1 MDKKLLFVIGPEDE
15 GRTVARFL
23 RRQGI
28 SHRVLVDLKRDPE
41 GLTIGGETAYTNRRL
56 RAGEELHLF
65 LREPETSD
73 ILPQEGLDLPIVYED
88 DDLFVVDKP
97 AGMAVHPSPGNRE
110 NSVANALA
118 AVCAARGE
126 ELVFRAIGRLDK
138 DTSGLLLVAK
148 NAISAG
154 ILTEDGAAKRLQRE
168 YLAVCTGELPESG
181 VINAPIG
188 RVDGSV
194 VTREVRED
202 GARAVTYYERLRYED
217 GYSLAH
223 VKLETGRT
231 HQIRVHM
238 AHIGHPLP
246 GDFLYNPDYRVVHRH
261 ALHAFRLTVPIPF
274 TKKLWFLKVLCRMI
288 CKHFGKTGYKD
299 KKIQSYRVLYGCFFC
314 LEAK

>member
-28 SHRVLVDLKRDPE
+28 SHRVLVDLKREPD
-41 GLTIGGETAYTNRRL
+41 GLTIAGETAYTNRRL
-56 RAGEELHLF
+56 HAGEELHLF
-65 LREPETSD
+65 LKEPETSD
-73 ILPQEGLDLPIVYED
+73 IVPQAGLHLPIVFEN

-97 AGMAVHPSPGNRE
+97 AGMAVHPSPGNQE

-148 NAISAG
+148 NAIAAG
-154 ILTEDGAAKRLQRE
+154 ILTEDAAATRLRRE
-168 YLAVCTGELPESG
+168 YLAVCTGELPETG
-181 VINAPIG
+181 TIDAPIG
-188 RVDGSV
+188 RMDGSV
-194 VTREVRED
+194 VTREVRAD
-202 GARAVTYYERLRYED
+202 GAHAVTHYERLRYEN

-223 VKLETGRT
+223 VWLETGRT

-261 ALHAFRLTVPIPF
+261 ALHAFRLTVPLPF
-274 TKKLWFLKVLCRMI
+274 TEKIKVFESPLPQDLR
-288 CKHFGKTGYKD
+288 KFWENE
-299 KKIQSYRVLYGCFFC
+299 L
-314 LEAK
+314 

>member
-15 GRTVARFL
+15 GRLVSRFL

-28 SHRVLVDLKRDPE
+28 SHRVLVDLKREPD

-56 RAGEELHLF
+56 RAGEELQLF

-73 ILPQEGLDLPIVYED
+73 IVPQAGLHLPIVFENE
-88 DDLFVVDKP
+88 DLFVVDKP

-148 NAISAG
+148 NAIAAG
-154 ILTEDGAAKRLQRE
+154 VLTEAAAAKRMQRE
-168 YLAVCTGELPESG
+168 YLAVCTGELPERG
-181 VINAPIG
+181 TIDAPIG

-202 GARAVTYYERLRYED
+202 GARAVTHFERLKFEN

-223 VKLETGRT
+223 VWLETGRT

-261 ALHAFRLTVPIPF
+261 ALHAFRLTVPLPF
-274 TKKLWFLKVLCRMI
+274 TEKIKVFESPLPDDLQDFW
-288 CKHFGKTGYKD
+288 K
-299 KKIQSYRVLYGCFFC
+299 
-314 LEAK
+314 

>member
-15 GRTVARFL
+15 GRLVSRFL

-28 SHRVLVDLKRDPE
+28 SHRVLVDLKREPD

-56 RAGEELHLF
+56 RAGEELQLF

-73 ILPQEGLDLPIVYED
+73 IVPQAGLDLPIVFENE
-88 DDLFVVDKP
+88 DLFVVDKP

-110 NSVANALA
+110 GSVANALA

-148 NAISAG
+148 NAIAAG
-154 ILTEDGAAKRLQRE
+154 VLTEDGAQKRLRRE
-168 YLAVCTGELPESG
+168 YLAVCTGELPERG
-181 VINAPIG
+181 TIDAPIG

-202 GARAVTYYERLRYED
+202 GAHAVTHFERLRYEN

-223 VKLETGRT
+223 VWLETGRT

-238 AHIGHPLP
+238 AHIEHPLP

-261 ALHAFRLTVPIPF
+261 ALHAFRLTVPLPF
-274 TKKLWFLKVLCRMI
+274 AE
-288 CKHFGKTGYKD
+288 
-299 KKIQSYRVLYGCFFC
+299 KIMVFTSPLPDDLQRFWENG
-314 LEAK
+314 

>member
-56 RAGEELHLF
+56 HAGEELHLF

-154 ILTEDGAAKRLQRE
+154 ILTEDGAAKRLHRE
-168 YLAVCTGELPESG
+168 YLAVCTGELPVSG
-181 VINAPIG
+181 IIDAPIG

-202 GARAVTYYERLRYED
+202 GARAVTHYERVKYED

-261 ALHAFRLTVPIPF
+261 ALHAFRLTIPLPF
-274 TKKLWFLKVLCRMI
+274 TE
-288 CKHFGKTGYKD
+288 
-299 KKIQSYRVLYGCFFC
+299 KIMVFESPLPVDLQAFWKS
-314 LEAK
+314 E

>member
-23 RRQGI
+23 RRRGI
-28 SHRVLVDLKRDPE
+28 SHRVLVDLKREPD

-73 ILPQEGLDLPIVYED
+73 IVPQAGLHLPIVFENE
-88 DDLFVVDKP
+88 DLFVVDKP

-138 DTSGLLLVAK
+138 DTSGLLIVAK
-148 NAISAG
+148 NAIAAG
-154 ILTEDGAAKRLQRE
+154 VLTEDAAAKRMRRE
-168 YLAVCTGELPESG
+168 YLAVCTGELPERG
-181 VINAPIG
+181 TVDAPIG

-194 VTREVRED
+194 VTREVRAD
-202 GARAVTYYERLRYED
+202 GARAVTHYERLRYEN

-223 VKLETGRT
+223 VWLETGRT

-261 ALHAFRLTVPIPF
+261 ALHAARLTVPLPF
-274 TKKLWFLKVLCRMI
+274 TE
-288 CKHFGKTGYKD
+288 
-299 KKIQSYRVLYGCFFC
+299 KIMVFESPLPQDLRKFWENEV
-314 LEAK
+314 

>member
-28 SHRVLVDLKRDPE
+28 SHRVLVDLKREPD
-41 GLTIGGETAYTNRRL
+41 GLTIAGETAYTNRRL
-56 RAGEELHLF
+56 HAGEELHLF

-73 ILPQEGLDLPIVYED
+73 IVPQEGLHLPIVFENE
-88 DDLFVVDKP
+88 DLFVVDKP

-118 AVCAARGE
+118 AYCAAQGE

-138 DTSGLLLVAK
+138 DTSGLLLVAR
-148 NAISAG
+148 NAIAAG
-154 ILTEDGAAKRLQRE
+154 ILTDAAAEKAVQRE

-181 VINAPIG
+181 TIDAPIG

-194 VTREVRED
+194 VTREVRAD
-202 GARAVTYYERLRYED
+202 GACAVTHYERLRYEN

-223 VKLETGRT
+223 VRLETGRT

-246 GDFLYNPDYRVVHRH
+246 GDFLYNPDYRVIRRH
-261 ALHAFRLTVPIPF
+261 ALHAFRLTVPLPF
-274 TKKLWFLKVLCRMI
+274 AEKTMVFESPLPDEMKKFWKNN
-288 CKHFGKTGYKD
+288 G
-299 KKIQSYRVLYGCFFC
+299 
-314 LEAK
+314 

>member
-15 GRTVARFL
+15 GRTVARYL
-23 RRQGI
+23 RRRGI
-28 SHRVLVDLKRDPE
+28 SHRVLVDLKREPD

-73 ILPQEGLDLPIVYED
+73 IVPQAGLHLPIVFENE
-88 DDLFVVDKP
+88 DLFVVDKP

-138 DTSGLLLVAK
+138 DTSGLLVVAK
-148 NAISAG
+148 NAIAAG
-154 ILTEDGAAKRLQRE
+154 VLTEDAAAKRMRRE
-168 YLAVCTGELPESG
+168 YLAVCTGELDERG
-181 VINAPIG
+181 TVDAPIG

-194 VTREVRED
+194 VTREVRAD
-202 GARAVTYYERLRYED
+202 GTRAVTHYERLRYEN

-223 VKLETGRT
+223 VWLETGRT

-261 ALHAFRLTVPIPF
+261 ALHAARLTVPLPF
-274 TKKLWFLKVLCRMI
+274 TE
-288 CKHFGKTGYKD
+288 
-299 KKIQSYRVLYGCFFC
+299 KIMVFESPLPQDLRKFWENEV
-314 LEAK
+314 